1 MPKLSD
7 AELHEFLGERRHLAR
22 IATLKPDG
30 APSVVPVWFVLE
42 DGKILIAG
50 RKQSAFNAN
59 IQRDSRVA
67 ITVDEEVGHSR
78 KVLIEGR
85 AEILVPPG
93 RDDTWRDVLRRI
105 ADRYVDA
112 ESADTY
118 LAATDDQP
126 RALIGVDLASAK
138 ITTWRMP
145 GEGEPLSGVWH
156 KRYYEPGS
164 KMAVAVESGKL
175 DSVAGKFTPT

>member
-7 AELHEFLGERRHLAR
+7 AELREFLGERSHLAR
-22 IATLKPDG
+22 IATLEPDG

-42 DGKILIAG
+42 NGKILIAG
-50 RKQSAFNAN
+50 RKHSGFNAN
-59 IQRDSRVA
+59 IQRDPRVA
-67 ITVDEEVGHSR
+67 ITVDEEVGNCR
-78 KVLIEGR
+78 KVLIQGR
-85 AEILVPPG
+85 AEIIVPPG
-93 RDDTWRDVLRRI
+93 RDDSWRDVLRRI
-105 ADRYVDA
+105 ADRYVNPDSA
-112 ESADTY
+112 ETY

-126 RALIGVDLASAK
+126 RALIGVDLARAK

-145 GEGEPLSGVWH
+145 REGEPLSGVWH